1 MKFTRPTVRVTLFY
15 SWVCLHYTFAVR
27 SLILRCWTG
36 SYMTILSKSNYRV
49 RLNVNMNIADSISLI
64 LFQFWERRLI
74 LQTGVGGVSTAPQEK
89 FPTFKTLLFPLS
101 LSLSLSFSLSPSLF
115 TFLFLFPFLRSVFLF
130 SIWSKDVER
139 KKLTSNGSRANTLI
153 YCLSHVNLT
162 FVFQKWYSGSCTW
175 WEATV
180 RDLIFSFE
188 VLGSSKKWSPVERV
202 KHTMYTHQ
210 HKFYHCCLPPYSYPS
225 PVRTISASL
234 GCSK

>member
-49 RLNVNMNIADSISLI
+49 RLNVNMNIADSISFYFNFGKGGSFYRRVLEDYQQPCRKNFQHLK
-64 LFQFWERRLI
+64 LFCFH
-74 LQTGVGGVSTAPQEK
+74 
-89 FPTFKTLLFPLS
+89 FPF
-101 LSLSLSFSLSPSLF
+101 LSLSFSLSPSLF

-139 KKLTSNGSRANTLI
+139 KKLTSNGFRANTLI

-162 FVFQKWYSGSCTW
+162 FVFQKWYSSSCTW